1 MNILRYIL
9 FLCGQLGVMLL
20 ARFFFQ
26 WILSYSSQPL
36 PAPDGGAAGA
46 LTLTLFSAAAV
57 GAALLAFRVFDGVT
71 DPIAGALSDAW
82 VARGRERRALLWIA
96 APLPAL
102 GLALCFA
109 PTPALSEAARWGLLL
124 GGMFV
129 FFVGYT
135 VYAIPY
141 WSLSGDYARSARE
154 SQLLSTLLGVGVL
167 LATAVGFVVT
177 PWLVDAWGYADA
189 ALLIAAVSVPLMVAP
204 YFAAPA
210 PAARAGAGAAGGGA
224 GGVDPSLQAT
234 AVGLGAVLGALRDA
248 RFRAALC
255 LFGGSQMSL
264 TVMTSAAPFIAVHL
278 LGGGTGDVALLLGP
292 LLGVAIPASVA
303 IPALSRRLG
312 WERGV
317 AWSCA
322 LLALVYLGV
331 GALGVN
337 LVHSPLVTALLIFSL
352 GGPMI
357 AALLGLEAEAITDCA
372 QAERARRRARGEEAS
387 LVGVYFGVYN
397 LIVKACNGVAIA
409 LAGALASLT
418 AQGGAQAAWATRA
431 MGLSAGGMLLLG
443 LALYARLRPRAQR

>member
-1 MNILRYIL
+1 MRSGRGGRAVLTGGLGAPRGLGGGGQGGEGAGAGCAGARCVARLTRLRAPRAPSRRGASADATTRTRQRHPMNILRYIL

-177 PWLVDAWGYADA
+177 PWLVEEWGYADA

-224 GGVDPSLQAT
+224 G
-234 AVGLGAVLGALRDA
+234 
-248 RFRAALC
+248 
-255 LFGGSQMSL
+255 
-264 TVMTSAAPFIAVHL
+264 
-278 LGGGTGDVALLLGP
+278 
-292 LLGVAIPASVA
+292 
-303 IPALSRRLG
+303 
-312 WERGV
+312 
-317 AWSCA
+317 
-322 LLALVYLGV
+322 
-331 GALGVN
+331 
-337 LVHSPLVTALLIFSL
+337 
-352 GGPMI
+352 
-357 AALLGLEAEAITDCA
+357 
-372 QAERARRRARGEEAS
+372 
-387 LVGVYFGVYN
+387 
-397 LIVKACNGVAIA
+397 
-409 LAGALASLT
+409 
-418 AQGGAQAAWATRA
+418 
-431 MGLSAGGMLLLG
+431 
-443 LALYARLRPRAQR
+443 